1 MEGENMRKRSL
12 VVGLL
17 AGAATA
23 VAVAVVPSAFADDS
37 AGVTPKIVG
46 GGDAD
51 QTYSFMVSLQEGG
64 QHFCGGS
71 LIKPDLVVTAAHCV
85 EGTDPASINM
95 RIGSNEHANGGEE
108 AQAASVTV
116 HPDYDGQSPGNDIAL
131 VKLAA
136 PAASA
141 PIPLAAE
148 APVGTKSRLLGWGQ
162 TCPEPGGCGA
172 PDILQQL
179 DVEVLDAG
187 QCTGIEGSLELC
199 TSNPNGNAGACY
211 GDSGGPQI
219 VGTNGAFELIG
230 VTSRSGNGDSTCATG
245 PSIYTA
251 TPAYADFINSGGA

>member
-1 MEGENMRKRSL
+1 MRKRSL

-17 AGAATA
+17 AGVVTAAAAA
-23 VAVAVVPSAFADDS
+23 VMVPSAFADNEG
-37 AGVTPKIVG
+37 GVTPKIVG

-51 QTYSFMVSLQEGG
+51 QEYSFMVSLQDGG

-71 LIKPDLVVTAAHCV
+71 LINAEWVVTAAHCV
-85 EGTDPASINM
+85 QGQDPSAVSM
-95 RIGSNEHANGGEE
+95 RIGTTKWAEGGEE
-108 AQAASVTV
+108 AQAAEITV
-116 HPDYDGQSPGNDIAL
+116 NPGYDGQSPGNDIAL

-136 PAASA
+136 PATSA
-141 PIPLAAE
+141 PIQLAGE
-148 APVGTKSRLLGWGQ
+148 APTGTKSRLLGWGQ

-187 QCTGIEGSLELC
+187 SCTDIDGSVELC

-219 VGTNGAFELIG
+219 VGDAGNFQLIG

-245 PSIYTA
+245 PSIYTNA
-251 TPAYADFINSGGA
+251 TAYADWIAQTTGA